1 MHDQRV
7 RVKCLDAGGQAVLAV
22 RATGGD
28 GEQAGRFVDDEEVI
42 VEVEDGGHGDR
53 AHRRTGDCM
62 VKQAARRG
70 KLAAGAPPMGEARRG
85 LL

>member
-1 MHDQRV
+1 
-7 RVKCLDAGGQAVLAV
+7 
-22 RATGGD
+22 
-28 GEQAGRFVDDEEVI
+28 
-42 VEVEDGGHGDR
+42 
-53 AHRRTGDCM
+53 M